1 MRTRILILL
10 AVGISTMG
18 FAQKDAMKTAERA
31 LKDGDAAAAKAAL
44 TSAASTID
52 SAKEKDQA
60 EYYALLGNANYELAK
75 KGEVSAFQEA
85 VDAYNKVIA
94 VEEAD
99 GRSKYTSVAQEKMGQ
114 MTADLVNSAVEDN
127 NNKKFSEAAEK
138 LYMSYKLSPKDTV
151 YLYYAASS
159 AVNGQDY
166 EEALKYYKELKDI
179 GYNGESV
186 TYTAVNIETGETESM
201 DKATRDLYVK
211 AGTHKDPKEEV
222 SPSKKPEIVKNIAL
236 IYQQMGENEKAIE
249 AYADARAENPD
260 DVNLV
265 LGEANLYY
273 AIGDKEKFKE
283 LMGQASAMAPD
294 NADLLYNIGVINME
308 QGNLEDARDAYKKA
322 LSIDPG
328 YINALLNLSTTY
340 VNEGNGLIDE
350 MNELGTSKA
359 DIAKYDELKDKKDSL
374 FREGAAVLEDALQ
387 SNPDNES
394 ILTQLK
400 NIYGALGDNE
410 NFMRIKKLLEE

>member
-10 AVGISTMG
+10 AIGISSIG
-18 FAQKDAMKTAERA
+18 FAQKDEMKAAEKA

-44 TSAASTID
+44 TSVASTID

-60 EYYALLGNANYELAK
+60 EYYALLGNANYDLAK
-75 KGEVSAFQEA
+75 KGDVSAFQSA

-94 VEEAD
+94 VEEAS
-99 GRSKYTSVAQEKMGQ
+99 GKSKYTSVAQEKMSQ

-138 LYMSYKLSPKDTV
+138 LYMSYKLSPRDTV

-166 EEALKYYKELKDI
+166 EEALKYYKELKDV

-186 TYTAVNIETGETESM
+186 TYTAVNVESGETETM

-236 IYQQMGENEKAIE
+236 IYQQMGNNEKAVE

-273 AIGDKEKFKE
+273 AMGDKDKFKE

-322 LSIDPG
+322 LAIDPG

-350 MNELGTSKA
+350 MNALGNSKA
-359 DIAKYDELKDKKDSL
+359 DIAKYDELKEKKDSL
-374 FREGAAVLEDALQ
+374 FREGATVLEDALQ

-410 NFMRIKKLLEE
+410 NFMRIKKLLGE

>member
-1 MRTRILILL
+1 
-10 AVGISTMG
+10 MG
-18 FAQKDAMKTAERA
+18 FAQKDEMKTAERA

-44 TSAASTID
+44 TSAASLID

-75 KGEVSAFQEA
+75 KGDASSYKSALEA
-85 VDAYNKVIA
+85 YKKVIA
-94 VEEAD
+94 VEEAS
-99 GRSKYTSVAQEKMGQ
+99 GKSKYTSVAQEKMGQ

-138 LYMSYKLSPKDTV
+138 LYMSYNLSPKDTI

-159 AVNGQDY
+159 AVNGQDL
-166 EEALKYYKELKDI
+166 EKALQYYKELKDLD
-179 GYNGESV
+179 YNGESV
-186 TYTAVNIETGETESM
+186 TYTAVNVESGETESM

-249 AYADARAENPD
+249 AYADARSENPD

-273 AIGDKEKFKE
+273 AIGDKEKFKD
-283 LMGQASAMAPD
+283 LMGQASEMAPD
-294 NADLLYNIGVINME
+294 NPDLLYNIGVINME

-322 LSIDPG
+322 LAIDPG

-359 DIAKYDELKDKKDSL
+359 DIAKYDELKEKKDSL

-410 NFMRIKKLLEE
+410 NFMRIKKLLGE

>member
-1 MRTRILILL
+1 MLL
-10 AVGISTMG
+10 AVGVSAIG
-18 FAQKDAMKTAERA
+18 FAQKDEMKTAEKA

-44 TSAASTID
+44 VSASSTIG

-85 VDAYNKVIA
+85 VDAYNKVVEI
-94 VEEAD
+94 EEAD
-99 GRSKYTSVAQEKMGQ
+99 GKSKYTSVAQEKMSQ

-127 NNKKFSEAAEK
+127 NNKKFGDAAEK
-138 LYMSYKLSPKDTV
+138 LYMGYKLSPKDTV

-159 AVNGQDY
+159 AVNGQNY
-166 EEALKYYKELKDI
+166 EEALKYYKELKDL
-179 GYNGESV
+179 GYNGEST
-186 TYTAVNIETGETESM
+186 TYTAVNVESGETETM

-249 AYADARAENPD
+249 AYADARAENPE

-273 AIGDKEKFKE
+273 AIGDKDKFKE

-308 QGNLEDARDAYKKA
+308 QGNLQDARDAYKKA
-322 LSIDPG
+322 LAIDPG

-350 MNELGTSKA
+350 MNALGTSKA
-359 DIAKYDELKDKKDSL
+359 DIAKYDELKEKKDSL
-374 FREGAAVLEDALQ
+374 FKEGAAVLEDALQ

-410 NFMRIKKLLEE
+410 NFMRIKKLLGE

>member
-1 MRTRILILL
+1 MKTRLLILT
-10 AVGISTMG
+10 AIGVSAMG
-18 FAQKDAMKTAERA
+18 FAQKDEMKTAEKA

-44 TSAASTID
+44 VSAASTID

-60 EYYALLGNANYELAK
+60 EYYALLGNTNYELAK
-75 KGEVSAFQEA
+75 KGDVASFQSAL
-85 VDAYNKVIA
+85 DAYKKVIA
-94 VEEAD
+94 VEEAS
-99 GRSKYTSVAQEKMGQ
+99 GKEKYTSVAREKMGQ
-114 MTADLVNSAVEDN
+114 MTADLVNAAVEDN
-127 NNKKFSEAAEK
+127 NNQKFAEAAEK
-138 LYMSYKLSPKDTV
+138 LYMGYKLSPRDTV

-159 AVNGQDY
+159 AVNGQHYD
-166 EEALKYYKELKDI
+166 EALKYYKELKDL

-186 TYTAVNIETGETESM
+186 TYTAVNVETGETETM
-201 DKATRDLYVK
+201 DKSTRDLYVK

-222 SPSKKPEIVKNIAL
+222 NPSKKPEIVKNIAL
-236 IYQQMGENEKAIE
+236 IYQQMGENEKAIA

-265 LGEANLYY
+265 LGEANLHYTM
-273 AIGDKEKFKE
+273 GDKEKFKE

-294 NADLLYNIGVINME
+294 NPDLLYNIGVINME

-322 LSIDPG
+322 LAIDPG

-350 MNELGTSKA
+350 MNALGTSKA

-374 FREGAAVLEDALQ
+374 FREGATVLEDALQ

-410 NFMRIKKLLEE
+410 NFMRIKKLLGE

>member
-1 MRTRILILL
+1 
-10 AVGISTMG
+10 MG
-18 FAQKDAMKTAERA
+18 LAQKDEMKTAERA

-44 TSAASTID
+44 VSATSLIG

-85 VDAYNKVIA
+85 VDAYNKVIEI
-94 VEEAD
+94 EEAD
-99 GRSKYTSVAQEKMGQ
+99 GRSKYTPVAQEKMGQ
-114 MTADLVNSAVEDN
+114 MTADLVNAAVEDN
-127 NNKKFSEAAEK
+127 NNKKFGEAAEK
-138 LYMSYKLSPKDTV
+138 LYMSYKLSPQDTV

-159 AVNGQDY
+159 AVNGQKY
-166 EEALKYYKELKDI
+166 KEALKYYKELKDV
-179 GYNGESV
+179 GYDGESV
-186 TYTAVNIETGETESM
+186 TYTAVNVETGETESM

-211 AGTHKDPKEEV
+211 AGTHKDPKEEL

-249 AYADARAENPD
+249 AYADARAENPE

-273 AIGDKEKFKE
+273 AMGDKEKFKE

-322 LSIDPG
+322 LAIDPG

-359 DIAKYDELKDKKDSL
+359 DIAKYDELKEKKDSL

-410 NFMRIKKLLEE
+410 NFMRIKKLLGE

>member
-10 AVGISTMG
+10 AIGVSTMG
-18 FAQKDAMKTAERA
+18 FAQKDEMKTAEKA

-44 TSAASTID
+44 VSAASTID

-75 KGEVSAFQEA
+75 KGDVASFQSAL
-85 VDAYNKVIA
+85 DAYNKVIA
-94 VEEAD
+94 VEEASGKD
-99 GRSKYTSVAQEKMGQ
+99 KYTSVAQEKKAQ
-114 MTADLVNSAVEDN
+114 MTADLVNSAVDDN
-127 NNKKFSEAAEK
+127 NNKKFGEAAEK
-138 LYMSYKLSPKDTV
+138 LYMSYTLSPKDTI

-159 AVNGQDY
+159 AVNGQEY
-166 EEALKYYKELKDI
+166 EEALKYYEELKDV
-179 GYNGESV
+179 GYDGETV
-186 TYTAVNIETGETESM
+186 TYTAVNVESGETETM

-211 AGTHKDPKEEV
+211 AGTHSDPKEEI

-249 AYADARAENPD
+249 AYADARAENPN

-265 LGEANLYY
+265 LGEANLHY

-283 LMGQASAMAPD
+283 LMAQASAMAPD

-308 QGNLEDARDAYKKA
+308 QGNLQDARDAYKKTLA
-322 LSIDPG
+322 IDPG

-350 MNELGTSKA
+350 MNKLGTSKA
-359 DIAKYDELKDKKDSL
+359 DIDRYDELKEKKDSL
-374 FREGAAVLEDALQ
+374 FREGAGVLEDALQ

-410 NFMRIKKLLEE
+410 NFMRIKKLLGE